1 MFHAP
6 SYPIEAMT
14 HESIDNFHP
23 YLCCIL
29 IGTSMKNTGFFFNL
43 FLRILSILTR
53 AHTHTHG
60 ERGEG
65 FKETDSDVY
74 PKGPN
79 SYIHSCVKLN
89 N

>member
-29 IGTSMKNTGFFFNL
+29 TGTSMENTGFFFLNL
-43 FLRILSILTR
+43 FLRILSILTH
-53 AHTHTHG
+53 AHTHG

-65 FKETDSDVY
+65 FKETDSGVY
-74 PKGPN
+74 PKVLTLI
-79 SYIHSCVKLN
+79 YTVVLN
-89 N
+89 

>member
-29 IGTSMKNTGFFFNL
+29 TGTSMENTGFFFLNL
-43 FLRILSILTR
+43 FLRILTAKYFNTRAR
-53 AHTHTHG
+53 AHTHT
-60 ERGEG
+60 RGDG
-65 FKETDSDVY
+65 RRF
-74 PKGPN
+74 
-79 SYIHSCVKLN
+79 
-89 N
+89 